1 MELKDF
7 FNENPK
13 VAIAFSGGVDSAYLL
28 YEAIKCGVD
37 VTAFYVKTQFQPEFE
52 YQDALRLARELNA
65 TMHVINADALMCQE
79 VVNNPE
85 NRCYYCKRNIFS
97 KIIEVA
103 SEKGYSLILDGTNA
117 SDDASDRP
125 GMVALKEMSVRSPLR
140 ECDLTK
146 NMIRQLSKE
155 AGLFTWD
162 KPSYACLATRI
173 RTGETITNE
182 KLMIIEQSEAYLMK
196 MGFKD
201 FRIRM
206 QGVKGKIQIRKEQ
219 FPLYFENED
228 IINTELRKYYD
239 DIILDPEG
247 RTIID

>member
-65 TMHVINADALMCQE
+65 TMHVINADALGCQE

-146 NMIRQLSKE
+146 TMIRQLSKE

-228 IINTELRKYYD
+228 VINTELRKYYD

>member
-52 YQDALRLARELNA
+52 YQDALRLVRELNA

-146 NMIRQLSKE
+146 TMIRQLSKE